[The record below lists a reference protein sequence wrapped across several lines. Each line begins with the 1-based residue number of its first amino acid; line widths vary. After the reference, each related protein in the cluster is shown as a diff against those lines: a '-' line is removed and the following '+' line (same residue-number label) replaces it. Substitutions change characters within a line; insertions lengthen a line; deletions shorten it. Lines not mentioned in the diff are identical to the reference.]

1 MLVYC
6 RHCRHCSSSNSC
18 SRQAGAGSIV
28 HFKEPAIGAVPFT
41 TSTSLRYSTYG
52 QVIVIAASAG
62 LQMKIRER
70 EEELAALAGS
80 DGPVALSIRVVG

>member
-1 MLVYC
+1 M
-6 RHCRHCSSSNSC
+6 RR
-18 SRQAGAGSIV
+18 
-28 HFKEPAIGAVPFT
+28 
-41 TSTSLRYSTYG
+41 STYG
-52 QVIVIAASAG
+52 QVIVMAGSAG

>member
-1 MLVYC
+1 M
-6 RHCRHCSSSNSC
+6 
-18 SRQAGAGSIV
+18 ID
-28 HFKEPAIGAVPFT
+28 HFKEPALGAVLFAT
-41 TSTSLRYSTYG
+41 DTSLRYSTYS

-80 DGPVALSIRVVG
+80 DVPVALSIRMVG